1 MARAKYRGINKR
13 AMYIVKGNLSAPL
26 SQDEPVVLERAVGEN
41 WRSAGALLTYY
52 RFTDSI
58 AIGLIVLP
66 NDLEHDVELRLAAQ
80 PDTRWHIQPLP
91 YSLSEE

>member
-1 MARAKYRGINKR
+1 M
-13 AMYIVKGNLSAPL
+13 
-26 SQDEPVVLERAVGEN
+26 SQWFLNALLEKN
-41 WRSAGALLTYY
+41 WRSAGALLTHY